1 MLIGGIN
8 DSIAGR
14 FRKENEYVRVGTH
27 IAPAPEHVEQLLENL
42 IIIYSSSHDRY
53 FLDNIA
59 YYHLEFERIHP
70 FCDGNGRIGRVLINQ
85 QLAQLGYP
93 PVIIRN
99 KSKHRDYYPQF
110 QKYQKDQ
117 DIKQARGMAQLL
129 SLSLQESLHKR
140 LAYLQGWKIM
150 QLSDYAKQ
158 HKLAVNA
165 QLNAA
170 KRQTLPAFREKSI
183 WKIGVR

>member
-1 MLIGGIN
+1 
-8 DSIAGR
+8 
-14 FRKENEYVRVGTH
+14 
-27 IAPAPEHVEQLLENL
+27 
-42 IIIYSSSHDRY
+42 
-53 FLDNIA
+53 
-59 YYHLEFERIHP
+59 
-70 FCDGNGRIGRVLINQ
+70 
-85 QLAQLGYP
+85 
-93 PVIIRN
+93 
-99 KSKHRDYYPQF
+99 
-110 QKYQKDQ
+110 
-117 DIKQARGMAQLL
+117 MAQLL